1 MHKLLSQS
9 VPDQPASQA
18 GGGAVA
24 WSPFQDAIFSAV
36 RESSDPLL
44 IQAVAGSGKT
54 TTIIEATRFATGPN
68 LFLAFNKA
76 IAEDIRGK
84 LPSGEAKTLNAL
96 GHRLWMQ
103 NALGA
108 RLEARKNEKLVEA
121 LMPSEARRKFGFLVQ
136 RIVSTAKANAVGID
150 SEVNSS
156 DFEHF
161 ITNGEW
167 DIDDADIV
175 SAAHYAAKVFSLSR
189 DDLQTF
195 DFDDQL
201 YGPVY
206 RDWTFPSFGTVL
218 VDEAQDLNR
227 IQHLFLGKLCG
238 METRLIAVG
247 DRHQAIYAFRGALA
261 NSLDLLKEHFKVLE
275 LPLSISYRCPLA
287 VVAEAQE
294 LVPHIQARPGAPAGL
309 VQYQERIPNIDMA
322 AEDPELFAEGW
333 LVVCRNNAPLFAA
346 IMRHVRARRPCRVL
360 SNALEGLAG
369 FIKKFRT
376 EDPSEMLR
384 RLDRWLEKETLAAEA
399 KGMAWK
405 VASLADKAE
414 TVRALSEG
422 FQTVG
427 QILDLIRSLSEG
439 RTGPIFSTIHKAKGL
454 EAEHVYFLRP
464 DLVPGWWIKEPEAL
478 QQEYNLRYVAITR
491 AKQSLTYG
499 IRRGK

>member
-1 MHKLLSQS
+1 MTEYA
-9 VPDQPASQA
+9 ASQA
-18 GGGAVA
+18 GGGAVS

-54 TTIIEATRFATGPN
+54 TTIIEATRHAAGPA

-103 NALGA
+103 NASGA
-108 RLEARKNEKLVEA
+108 RLEARKTERLVEA
-121 LMPSEARRKFGFLVQ
+121 LMPAEARRKFGYIVQ
-136 RIVSTAKANAVGID
+136 RIVSTAKASAGGID

-175 SAAHYAAKVFSLSR
+175 AAAHYAAKVFSQSR
-189 DDLQTF
+189 DDMQTF

-206 RDWTFPSFGTVL
+206 HDWAFPSFGTVL

-227 IQHLFLGKLCG
+227 IQHLFLEKLCQSESRPG
-238 METRLIAVG
+238 HTRLIAVG
-247 DRHQAIYAFRGALA
+247 DRNQAIYAFRGALA
-261 NSLDLLKEHFKVLE
+261 NSLDLLKAHFRMAE

-294 LVPHIQARPGAPAGL
+294 LVPHIQARPGAPAGR
-309 VQYQERIPNIDMA
+309 VGDE
-322 AEDPELFAEGW
+322 AEYCRLDGRDIQDPDLFVEGW

-346 IMRHVRARRPCRVL
+346 IMRMVRARKPCRVL

-369 FIKKFRT
+369 FIRKFRT

-384 RLDRWLEKETLAAEA
+384 RLDRWLQKETMAAEA

-405 VASLADKAE
+405 VASLEDKAE

-422 FQTVG
+422 FRTVEE
-427 QILDLIRSLSEG
+427 ILGLIRSLSEG
-439 RTGPIFSTIHKAKGL
+439 RSGPIFSTIHKAKGL

-464 DLVPGWWIKEPEAL
+464 DLVPGWWVMDKDAL